1 MEMHQWVTG
10 IRVAKNGKQLFT
22 NYRAIVE
29 EITHSEIDILTSNR
43 FSVNSPPNSLT
54 IGPSVG
60 VSHINGSPSRT
71 PSSEGKSLA
80 DSALSSAIVSDMSQY
95 SASSAQDSN
104 SCSRNS
110 DHIPD
115 QGKFHPYSLDVKFLM
130 NFIKKIFCHKY
141 LPIFVFNLSQF
152 KFYNFPFPKKCRS
165 KYCKIADN
173 QSLLKQHYLQFFVV
187 NCCSSRVPRS
197 IWTFSLAG
205 LWPTKTY
212 STSLER
218 CNRYTKSSRVCWWVE
233 VLFGTSKQ
241 PYFT

>member
-115 QGKFHPYSLDVKFLM
+115 QGKFHPYSLNHKFVM
-130 NFIKKIFCHKY
+130 NFINKIFCHKY

-152 KFYNFPFPKKCRS
+152 KFYNFPFPKKCYVYVFVGQS
-165 KYCKIADN
+165 IAKLQIIKI
-173 QSLLKQHYLQFFVV
+173 
-187 NCCSSRVPRS
+187 
-197 IWTFSLAG
+197 FSG
-205 LWPTKTY
+205 NII
-212 STSLER
+212 
-218 CNRYTKSSRVCWWVE
+218 CNFS
-233 VLFGTSKQ
+233 
-241 PYFT
+241 